1 MKMET
6 KCKLLIIPVII
17 VGVAIFLMLRAREG
31 HTIPQTAKMA
41 SRECFRAI
49 LPTSLTTIAGLTPLL
64 AEKSLQV

>member
-6 KCKLLIIPVII
+6 KRKLLIIPVII
-17 VGVAIFLMLRAREG
+17 VGVAKFLMLRSREG

-49 LPTSLTTIAGLTPLL
+49 LPCVWDTLCPL
-64 AEKSLQV
+64 